1 MMDDVTLAILAGGM
15 GRRMGMPKGNL
26 RLGGRAILEYLHA
39 RWGWVGPT
47 MVVTAPGVER
57 PAGVEVFGREVVDA
71 VAGQGPLRGMLTALD
86 HAGTEIVLVTTVDM
100 PGVTREM
107 LLRLVEVVGKGSTLG
122 VMYGRG
128 GRVEPFP
135 CGLRRGIRER
145 VAERIGRGELSVA
158 RLVEEGIE
166 VVEAEAG
173 WGEGVWANL
182 NRVEDLRE
190 FEGREA

>member
-1 MMDDVTLAILAGGM
+1 MAVLAGGM

-39 RWGWVGPT
+39 RWEWAGPT

-57 PAGVEVFGREVVDA
+57 PAGVEVFGCEVVDA
-71 VAGQGPLRGMLTALD
+71 VAGQGPLRGVLTALEN
-86 HAGTEIVLVTTVDM
+86 AGTERVVVTTVDM

-107 LLRLVEVVGKGSTLG
+107 LLRLVEEVGRKGSGLG

-135 CGLRRGIRER
+135 CVLTRGIRER

-166 VVEAEAG
+166 VVDAEAG
-173 WGEGVWANL
+173 WGESVWANL
-182 NRVEDLRE
+182 NRVEDLRGWG
-190 FEGREA
+190 GRET